1 MTSSPFSHFIL
12 FGISYL
18 CICFMPYF
26 SYKCLNMIDYIHFL
40 VYMIYYSLNI
50 YLYIFYYYIILCAR
64 NIQTIIYPH
73 YHILYICWYIVLF
86 IYIIFSH
93 LYYLWCY
100 IFILSPVRTIIP
112 ILFSLCIWIIYIKF
126 DLIIIHYFLY
136 MNECSFFIYI
146 YVCSIKHI
154 ILLY

>member
-1 MTSSPFSHFIL
+1 MTSSLFSHFIL

-50 YLYIFYYYIILCAR
+50 YLYIYYLNYFIIILFYYYIILCAR

-73 YHILYICWYIVLF
+73 IIFYSIVC

-93 LYYLWCY
+93 IYY
-100 IFILSPVRTIIP
+100 IL
-112 ILFSLCIWIIYIKF
+112 L
-126 DLIIIHYFLY
+126 FLY
-136 MNECSFFIYI
+136 WFINSKSGEDDYSNIIFFMYMNYI
-146 YVCSIKHI
+146 D
-154 ILLY
+154 

>member
-18 CICFMPYF
+18 CICFMLYF
-26 SYKCLNMIDYIHFL
+26 SYKFLNMIDYIYFV

-50 YLYIFYYYIILCAR
+50 YFYIFYFNYFIIYIILCAR

-73 YHILYICWYIVLF
+73 YHIFIYVYLYIYLL
-86 IYIIFSH
+86 YIIFSH
-93 LYYLWCY
+93 SHYLWCY

-112 ILFSLCIWIIYIKF
+112 ILFSLCILNYI
-126 DLIIIHYFLY
+126 D
-136 MNECSFFIYI
+136 
-146 YVCSIKHI
+146 
-154 ILLY
+154 